1 MNFKNVLEENIY
13 NISKKVFGETVSLD
27 HNKTVRIENAMFIE
41 TASFAGPPKKE
52 IDVISITL
60 ETKPKIALLI
70 SCKQFTNK
78 AEPSHVQEWSSVIQ
92 TMNKYSKD
100 INYLGIVICPN
111 GFTKGCESW
120 ATSSNIALIP
130 PLKGIE
136 LNYNNKTILQMFE
149 RALTGLSKRIKFST
163 NDLFI
168 APNFYDI
175 FYDLTSDF
183 EGFISSDICKK
194 YKLTNTHWQSSFCEL
209 INIMLNKK
217 IIGIYPNP
225 EFIQLN
231 FNDNLIFRYFKDNCI
246 EYGQND
252 NTKLENDYIPQCK
265 KDFLKSELAY
275 GEFIKE
281 TIGKE
286 VTSAADFGEHF
297 EFGIN
302 REFNLGFFP
311 GYILNINKF
320 FEMESSQSKN
330 VEKNYLNQHNSP

>member
-1 MNFKNVLEENIY
+1 MKFKNELEENIY
-13 NISKKVFGETVSLD
+13 NISKKVFGDTVSLD

-60 ETKPKIALLI
+60 ETKPKIALMI
-70 SCKQFTNK
+70 SCKQFNSK

-120 ATSSNIALIP
+120 ATASNIALIP

-136 LNYNNKTILQMFE
+136 LNYNNKTILKMVE
-149 RALTGLSKRIKFST
+149 RALTGLSNRIKFNT

-168 APNFYDI
+168 APNFYNI
-175 FYDLTSDF
+175 FYDITSDF
-183 EGFISSDICKK
+183 EGFISKDICKK
-194 YKLTNTHWQSSFCEL
+194 YKLTNTHWESSFSEL
-209 INIMLNKK
+209 VNTVLNKK
-217 IIGIYPNP
+217 IIGISSNS

-231 FNDNLIFRYFKDNCI
+231 FNENLIFRYFKDNCI

-252 NTKLENDYIPQCK
+252 NAGDENRYIPLCK
-265 KDFLKSELAY
+265 KNFLKSELAY
-275 GEFIKE
+275 EEFIE
-281 TIGKE
+281 RTIGKE
-286 VTSAADFGEHF
+286 ITSAADFGKYF

-302 REFNLGFFP
+302 GEFNLGFFP

-320 FEMESSQSKN
+320 SEIED
-330 VEKNYLNQHNSP
+330 Y